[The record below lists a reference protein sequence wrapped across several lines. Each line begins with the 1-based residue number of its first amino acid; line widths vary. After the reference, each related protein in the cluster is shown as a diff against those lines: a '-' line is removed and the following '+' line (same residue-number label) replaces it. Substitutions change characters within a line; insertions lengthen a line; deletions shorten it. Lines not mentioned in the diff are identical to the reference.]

1 METKIPFEQYEPQ
14 DHCSR
19 QECGIRIH
27 SREEHRA
34 FFHEEAYFK
43 HPVQVISPTYQLST
57 LQIYVQDCAS
67 HHKVTSMPFVS
78 STGQD
83 C

>member
-1 METKIPFEQYEPQ
+1 MSHKTTVVDKNVVPEYTAVKNPEP
-14 DHCSR
+14 
-19 QECGIRIH
+19 
-27 SREEHRA
+27 

>member
-1 METKIPFEQYEPQ
+1 MSHKTTVVDKNVVPEY
-14 DHCSR
+14 
-19 QECGIRIH
+19 

-67 HHKVTSMPFVS
+67 HHKVTSVPFVS